1 MKYTGLATGAASLDT
16 CLLNVGKPI
25 LSLMRR
31 YLAMTWILPALRN
44 NNEFERSLGSNI
56 GPFPKVPKD
65 RKGGIQ
71 IYESE

>member
-1 MKYTGLATGAASLDT
+1 MAGGGEGDEKNKHFPEDQEFERKGL
-16 CLLNVGKPI
+16 
-25 LSLMRR
+25 
-31 YLAMTWILPALRN
+31 TWILPALRN